1 MHARVAFVG
10 DWRLIWRDAD
20 VPRDTQ
26 PLLATE
32 LKHGLDMAPSSEGRQ
47 ASSSHR
53 LFDGTPSPCE
63 VPWQVLCSGIW
74 SGNMSFR
81 VVSFLRVETLRN
93 SQSQERMCD
102 SYAKRHLT

>member
-10 DWRLIWRDAD
+10 DRRLIWRDAD

-32 LKHGLDMAPSSEGRQ
+32 LNRGLDMAPSSEGRQ

-74 SGNMSFR
+74 SGNMSVR
-81 VVSFLRVETLRN
+81 VVSFRN
-93 SQSQERMCD
+93 ST
-102 SYAKRHLT
+102 KLTKSRTGCVIPMANGI